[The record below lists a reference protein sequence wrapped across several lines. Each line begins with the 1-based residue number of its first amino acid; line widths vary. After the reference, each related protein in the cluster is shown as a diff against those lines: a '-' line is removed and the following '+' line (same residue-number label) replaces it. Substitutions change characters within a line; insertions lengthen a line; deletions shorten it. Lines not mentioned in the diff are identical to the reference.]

1 MSYDEKNTWIYGVV
15 VVVSYAIYVVVI
27 LGRADGGPL
36 VDVAYVAPM
45 LWCIGGAILASI
57 VGSMV
62 VMAAKPDEADKRD
75 ERDREINRFGEFVG
89 QSFVGVGAV
98 LALILAMT
106 EAEYFW
112 IANAVYVSFVCSALL
127 ATVTK
132 VIGYRRGFQPR

>member
-15 VVVSYAIYVVVI
+15 TVISFAIYVVVI

-36 VDVAYVAPM
+36 VDVAYVGPM

-57 VGSMV
+57 VGSV
-62 VMAAKPDEADKRD
+62 VVAAAKPDDADKRD
-75 ERDREINRFGEFVG
+75 ERDKEINRFGELVVG
-89 QSFVGVGAV
+89 QSFAVIGAV
-98 LALILAMT
+98 LALLLAMV

-112 IANAVYVSFVCSALL
+112 IANAVYVCFVCSALL

-132 VIGYRRGFQPR
+132 VISYRRGFQP

>member
-1 MSYDEKNTWIYGVV
+1 MSYDEKNTWIYGTVTI
-15 VVVSYAIYVVVI
+15 VSFAIYVIVI

-36 VDVAYVAPM
+36 VDVAYIRPM
-45 LWCIGGAILASI
+45 LWCIGGAILACI

-89 QSFVGVGAV
+89 QSFAGVGGV
-98 LALILAMT
+98 LALILAMS